1 MKKLAAII
9 LIITMITALAACG
22 SSSQLIAPG
31 TSVEQTGTQSGVPE
45 DSDIKAADFA
55 VRLLKACNQSGKNTL
70 ISPLSVM
77 TALTMTANGAGGET
91 LREME
96 EVLGMPLGELDEY
109 IRNYMNSLPSGE
121 KYRLDPANSIWF
133 TSDKRFTV
141 NEDFLKKNIAG
152 FGADIYKAPF
162 DDSTLKDINNWV
174 KDKTEGMIPEIL
186 DQIPEEAVMYLINAL
201 AFEAEWQETYFDVQ
215 VHEEEFTAEDGT
227 KEKAELMHSEEHAYL
242 ESENATGVVKY
253 YKDGKYAFAALL
265 PKEGITVDELVAG
278 LDGEELNRILTGRKD
293 TTVYTAIPKFETDFD
308 IEMSG
313 VLKTMGMPLAFDP
326 EKADFKALGE
336 SEEGNISISRVIHKT
351 FMSVGEQ
358 GTKAGA
364 ATLVEMV
371 DEAALLEEEPKEV
384 LLNRPF
390 VYMLVDCETWTPFF
404 IGTMMHV
411 NEE

>member
-1 MKKLAAII
+1 VPDLYKKAMEDENGQYAGVARII
-9 LIITMITALAACG
+9 RAYGMMLMTDLYGEMPYFAVEQESALPEYNTGREIFMQCIADVDEGISLLEGAQTLDPTKPALAEG
-22 SSSQLIAPG
+22 DFWNNG
-31 TSVEQTGTQSGVPE
+31 DVNKW
-45 DSDIKAADFA
+45 IKLGY
-55 VRLLKACNQSGKNTL
+55 LLKARWLHK
-70 ISPLSVM
+70 
-77 TALTMTANGAGGET
+77 LTKKAAG
-91 LREME
+91 
-96 EVLGMPLGELDEY
+96 
-109 IRNYMNSLPSGE
+109 S
-121 KYRLDPANSIWF
+121 
-133 TSDKRFTV
+133 
-141 NEDFLKKNIAG
+141 
-152 FGADIYKAPF
+152 
-162 DDSTLKDINNWV
+162 
-174 KDKTEGMIPEIL
+174 
-186 DQIPEEAVMYLINAL
+186 
-201 AFEAEWQETYFDVQ
+201 
-215 VHEEEFTAEDGT
+215 
-227 KEKAELMHSEEHAYL
+227 
-242 ESENATGVVKY
+242 
-253 YKDGKYAFAALL
+253 YKDGKYDFAALL

-371 DEAALLEEEPKEV
+371 DEAILLEEEPKEV